1 MYNSIFHIVPHVNPK
16 CDDVHSNL
24 MKTSTVGELVPKY
37 EFSFCHQYK
46 KFHVNMEDG
55 LCELCQKT

>member
-1 MYNSIFHIVPHVNPK
+1 
-16 CDDVHSNL
+16 
-24 MKTSTVGELVPKY
+24 MKTLAVEELVPKY
-37 EFSFCHQYK
+37 EFSFCHQCK